1 MIKRIQNL
9 DERVPITFIYGQNTW
24 MDRNI
29 GEMVKKER
37 QNSIVHIEVN
47 YKYYYLTLKTNIEF
61 FYLDNSQCWSSCF
74 C

>member
-29 GEMVKKER
+29 GEIVKNKR

-47 YKYYYLTLKTNIEF
+47 YKHYYCTL
-61 FYLDNSQCWSSCF
+61 
-74 C
+74 